1 MGRPGREAHAQVAQP
16 LLLHQRVRAEVL
28 PQGHRRLR
36 QHPGRRQDHL
46 CRLLPDGA
54 LPRAHHD
61 RAAQRGLQRR
71 GLAQVPAPQRGQGA
85 GPGLSLGRTAQDR
98 TASSA
103 AAMARIPLP
112 PQATETMSP
121 AQLDRRARV
130 LDAVVDLVAAGRLE
144 DMGMKDVAERSGVA
158 LGTIYRYFSSK
169 DHVAAAA
176 LLEWA
181 RALDGQ
187 GASAPSR
194 REEGGQRGQ
203 GGQRR
208 AGRGSPG
215 VGTGSMTDRL
225 VAILRRAVRAYQRE
239 PNFARLLILAATST
253 DPFASECYREMGDSV
268 YAALG
273 AALDDLDPTERR
285 RVLDVVGAVWYHA
298 LVEWV
303 NDRKTIA
310 QVYEAVESAARLV
323 LAGYEN

>member
-1 MGRPGREAHAQVAQP
+1 
-16 LLLHQRVRAEVL
+16 
-28 PQGHRRLR
+28 
-36 QHPGRRQDHL
+36 
-46 CRLLPDGA
+46 
-54 LPRAHHD
+54 
-61 RAAQRGLQRR
+61 
-71 GLAQVPAPQRGQGA
+71 
-85 GPGLSLGRTAQDR
+85 
-98 TASSA
+98 
-103 AAMARIPLP
+103 MARIPLP

-144 DMGMKDVAERSGVA
+144 DMGMKDVADRSGVA

-187 GASAPSR
+187 GASARSR
-194 REEGGQRGQ
+194 GEEGGQRGQ

-208 AGRGSPG
+208 AGGGSRG

-253 DPFASECYREMGDSV
+253 DPFAGECYREMGDSV

-273 AALDDLDPTERR
+273 AALHDLDPTERR

>member
-1 MGRPGREAHAQVAQP
+1 
-16 LLLHQRVRAEVL
+16 
-28 PQGHRRLR
+28 
-36 QHPGRRQDHL
+36 
-46 CRLLPDGA
+46 
-54 LPRAHHD
+54 
-61 RAAQRGLQRR
+61 
-71 GLAQVPAPQRGQGA
+71 
-85 GPGLSLGRTAQDR
+85 
-98 TASSA
+98 
-103 AAMARIPLP
+103 MARIPVP

-144 DMGMKDVAERSGVA
+144 DMGMKDVADRSGVA

-187 GASAPSR
+187 GGQSGQ
-194 REEGGQRGQ
+194 GGQGGQSGQ
-203 GGQRR
+203 GGQRWV
-208 AGRGSPG
+208 GRGSRG

>member
-1 MGRPGREAHAQVAQP
+1 
-16 LLLHQRVRAEVL
+16 
-28 PQGHRRLR
+28 
-36 QHPGRRQDHL
+36 
-46 CRLLPDGA
+46 
-54 LPRAHHD
+54 
-61 RAAQRGLQRR
+61 
-71 GLAQVPAPQRGQGA
+71 
-85 GPGLSLGRTAQDR
+85 
-98 TASSA
+98 
-103 AAMARIPLP
+103 MARIPVP
-112 PQATETMSP
+112 PQATDTMSP

-181 RALDGQ
+181 RTLDGQ
-187 GASAPSR
+187 AASARSN
-194 REEGGQRGQ
+194 GG
-203 GGQRR
+203 
-208 AGRGSPG
+208 AG
-215 VGTGSMTDRL
+215 GSMTDRL

-268 YAALG
+268 YATLG
-273 AALDDLDPTERR
+273 AALDDLDPVERR

-310 QVYEAVESAARLV
+310 QVYESVESAARLV

>member
-1 MGRPGREAHAQVAQP
+1 
-16 LLLHQRVRAEVL
+16 
-28 PQGHRRLR
+28 
-36 QHPGRRQDHL
+36 
-46 CRLLPDGA
+46 
-54 LPRAHHD
+54 
-61 RAAQRGLQRR
+61 
-71 GLAQVPAPQRGQGA
+71 
-85 GPGLSLGRTAQDR
+85 
-98 TASSA
+98 
-103 AAMARIPLP
+103 MARIPLP

-144 DMGMKDVAERSGVA
+144 DMGMKDVADRSGVA

-187 GASAPSR
+187 GASARSHGEAAGR
-194 REEGGQRGQ
+194 AGRGGR

-208 AGRGSPG
+208 SGRGGRG
-215 VGTGSMTDRL
+215 VGTGSMTGSMTDRL

-253 DPFASECYREMGDSV
+253 DPFAGECYREMGDSV

>member
-1 MGRPGREAHAQVAQP
+1 
-16 LLLHQRVRAEVL
+16 
-28 PQGHRRLR
+28 
-36 QHPGRRQDHL
+36 
-46 CRLLPDGA
+46 
-54 LPRAHHD
+54 
-61 RAAQRGLQRR
+61 
-71 GLAQVPAPQRGQGA
+71 
-85 GPGLSLGRTAQDR
+85 
-98 TASSA
+98 
-103 AAMARIPLP
+103 MARIPLP

-187 GASAPSR
+187 GASARSNGG
-194 REEGGQRGQ
+194 EGGQ

-208 AGRGSPG
+208 AGRGG
-215 VGTGSMTDRL
+215 GAGSMTDRL

-253 DPFASECYREMGDSV
+253 DPFASGCYREMGDSV

-273 AALDDLDPTERR
+273 AALDDLDPVERR
-285 RVLDVVGAVWYHA
+285 RVLDVVGAVWSHA

>member
-1 MGRPGREAHAQVAQP
+1 
-16 LLLHQRVRAEVL
+16 
-28 PQGHRRLR
+28 
-36 QHPGRRQDHL
+36 
-46 CRLLPDGA
+46 
-54 LPRAHHD
+54 
-61 RAAQRGLQRR
+61 
-71 GLAQVPAPQRGQGA
+71 
-85 GPGLSLGRTAQDR
+85 
-98 TASSA
+98 
-103 AAMARIPLP
+103 MARIPLP

-144 DMGMKDVAERSGVA
+144 DTGMKDVADRSGVA

-253 DPFASECYREMGDSV
+253 DPFAGECYREMGDSV

>member
-1 MGRPGREAHAQVAQP
+1 
-16 LLLHQRVRAEVL
+16 
-28 PQGHRRLR
+28 
-36 QHPGRRQDHL
+36 
-46 CRLLPDGA
+46 
-54 LPRAHHD
+54 
-61 RAAQRGLQRR
+61 
-71 GLAQVPAPQRGQGA
+71 
-85 GPGLSLGRTAQDR
+85 
-98 TASSA
+98 
-103 AAMARIPLP
+103 MARIPLP

-187 GASAPSR
+187 GASARSNGG
-194 REEGGQRGQ
+194 EGGQ

-208 AGRGSPG
+208 AGRGG
-215 VGTGSMTDRL
+215 GAGSMTGRL

-273 AALDDLDPTERR
+273 AALDDLDPVERR

-303 NDRKTIA
+303 NGRKTIA

>member
-1 MGRPGREAHAQVAQP
+1 
-16 LLLHQRVRAEVL
+16 
-28 PQGHRRLR
+28 
-36 QHPGRRQDHL
+36 
-46 CRLLPDGA
+46 
-54 LPRAHHD
+54 
-61 RAAQRGLQRR
+61 
-71 GLAQVPAPQRGQGA
+71 
-85 GPGLSLGRTAQDR
+85 
-98 TASSA
+98 
-103 AAMARIPLP
+103 MARIPLP

-144 DMGMKDVAERSGVA
+144 DMGMKDVADRSGVA

-187 GASAPSR
+187 AASARSR

-203 GGQRR
+203 GGQRGEGGQR
-208 AGRGSPG
+208 GAGRGSRG

-253 DPFASECYREMGDSV
+253 DPFAGECYREMGDSV

>member
-1 MGRPGREAHAQVAQP
+1 
-16 LLLHQRVRAEVL
+16 
-28 PQGHRRLR
+28 
-36 QHPGRRQDHL
+36 
-46 CRLLPDGA
+46 
-54 LPRAHHD
+54 
-61 RAAQRGLQRR
+61 
-71 GLAQVPAPQRGQGA
+71 
-85 GPGLSLGRTAQDR
+85 
-98 TASSA
+98 
-103 AAMARIPLP
+103 MARIPVP
-112 PQATETMSP
+112 PQATDTMSP

-187 GASAPSR
+187 AASARSN
-194 REEGGQRGQ
+194 GGRG
-203 GGQRR
+203 R
-208 AGRGSPG
+208 AGRGAAG
-215 VGTGSMTDRL
+215 RGATGSMTDRL

-268 YAALG
+268 YATLG
-273 AALDDLDPTERR
+273 AALDGLDPAERQ

-323 LAGYEN
+323 LAGYEP

>member
-1 MGRPGREAHAQVAQP
+1 MVPETST
-16 LLLHQRVRAEVL
+16 L
-28 PQGHRRLR
+28 PHNQ
-36 QHPGRRQDHL
+36 
-46 CRLLPDGA
+46 
-54 LPRAHHD
+54 
-61 RAAQRGLQRR
+61 AARR
-71 GLAQVPAPQRGQGA
+71 GRVIE
-85 GPGLSLGRTAQDR
+85 
-98 TASSA
+98 
-103 AAMARIPLP
+103 AAMAL
-112 PQATETMSP
+112 AAEGGY
-121 AQLDRRARV
+121 
-130 LDAVVDLVAAGRLE
+130 DAVQMRDVAAG
-144 DMGMKDVAERSGVA
+144 ANVA

-187 GASAPSR
+187 GASARSNGG
-194 REEGGQRGQ
+194 EGGQ
-203 GGQRR
+203 GGQGGPRR
-208 AGRGSPG
+208 AGRGG
-215 VGTGSMTDRL
+215 GAGSMTDRL

-253 DPFASECYREMGDSV
+253 DPFAGECYREMGDSV